1 MFDNKITNLSLL
13 EKYELNIHI
22 KFDNQKPIKGKLI
35 INQDLIY
42 LEINN
47 TNFNFDFNYENLICE
62 YKHSYEIELIKLD
75 YLKYQS
81 DFYSNTKDISYT
93 VEKVLFKENNAKN
106 KYKKMIIKSKDIN
119 TWVGFTKLQRE
130 LGFEIKQRIF
140 NQYKENFKFIDCNFF
155 ILNIFYE
162 INTNQDTFNG
172 KITYTYLPCIELDFK
187 ENLNFEEVEKIY
199 FELLDLFYV
208 LLGFDLNVE
217 QIILKSEQE
226 DYTNTYFYYKK
237 DYKAVQ
243 NNSVFVSLSNDLF
256 EQYREELNL
265 KIFQNY
271 FKLNDY
277 NKSFFKAF
285 RKYKMFHYTEDKL
298 LGYFRILENL
308 MFDKNE
314 IFTEEKL
321 DIYIANITIK
331 ETEKIKEKQILLE
344 GNQKIKKVIDK
355 PIKDRKE
362 IIKFVV
368 FHNKV
373 LNVLSNNYKLKVNF
387 IDIEKIVKLR
397 NDISHFNEYNIN
409 QNDLEKFI
417 DYLEFLVNYV
427 LLKLIGYSDE
437 SFLNNLG
444 FYPAKYR
451 VFDFEN
457 N

>member
-13 EKYELNIHI
+13 EKYELDIHI
-22 KFDNQKPIKGKLI
+22 KFDNQKPIRGKLF

-42 LEINN
+42 LQINN
-47 TNFNFDFNYENLICE
+47 TDFNFDLNYKNLICE
-62 YKHSYEIELIKLD
+62 YRYSHEIELIKLD
-75 YLKYQS
+75 YLKYKS
-81 DFYSNTKDISYT
+81 DFYSDTKDIVYT

-130 LGFEIKQRIF
+130 LGFDIKQRIF
-140 NQYKENFKFIDCNFF
+140 NQHKEKFKFIDCDNF
-155 ILNIFYE
+155 ILDIFYE
-162 INTNQDTFNG
+162 INTNQDTLNG
-172 KITYTYLPCIELDFK
+172 KITYTYLPYIELNLK
-187 ENLNFEEVEKIY
+187 KILNFEEVEKIY

-217 QIILKSEQE
+217 QVILESEQE
-226 DYTNTYFYYKK
+226 DFINTYFYYKK
-237 DYKAVQ
+237 DYKIVQ
-243 NNSVFVSLSNDLF
+243 KNSIFVSLSNDLF

-271 FKLNDY
+271 FKLNNY
-277 NKSFFKAF
+277 NKSFFKVF

-308 MFDKNE
+308 MFNKNE

-321 DIYIANITIK
+321 DIYIANITIE
-331 ETEKIKEKQILLE
+331 ETKKIKEKQILLK

-362 IIKFVV
+362 IIKFIV

-373 LNVLSNNYKLKVNF
+373 LNVLSNNHKLKVNF
-387 IDIEKIVKLR
+387 IDVEKIVKLR
-397 NDISHFNEYNIN
+397 NNISHFNEYNIN

-444 FYPAKYR
+444 FYPAKHR